1 MLYFLWS
8 AFVKSDRVGRWP
20 GLRVRYVRGSDPVIN
35 LMDEQRTVIETLS
48 IEKWNTDSIEE
59 FFEERLKK

>member
-1 MLYFLWS
+1 
-8 AFVKSDRVGRWP
+8 
-20 GLRVRYVRGSDPVIN
+20 VRGSDPVIN
-35 LMDEQRTVIETLS
+35 LMDEQRTVVETLS